1 MFFLNSEIIFLDFV
15 EIRLVNL
22 AACNNNNLKH
32 GETTSRN
39 ENTAFFLSDLPKPY
53 RIDSILWDE
62 TWSSYELWELIARRI
77 VHAASQY

>member
-39 ENTAFFLSDLPKPY
+39 ENTAFFLENALSSW
-53 RIDSILWDE
+53 SI
-62 TWSSYELWELIARRI
+62 
-77 VHAASQY
+77 QN